1 MVRVR
6 GALVVPLLALL
17 AFPAWPTEARQRE
30 GGLAYSQTVAPA
42 PAAAELSVDRIRDF
56 LKNAKVIRTR
66 TTDKG
71 VTAPK
76 RLTLSDGDITH
87 DAVFQAI
94 DDRQM
99 VARLGGGGRQTTT
112 ELNFVDSYKYNIAA
126 YELARLLGLDHMMPV
141 YVERRWNGMIGSI
154 SWFVPSLMDESDRLK
169 KKIQPP
175 NPTDWNYQ
183 MYRMR
188 VFSSLVRD
196 TDRNLTNVL
205 ITHQWKVMM
214 IDFSRGFRL
223 QPELMHAKDLAKIDR
238 TLLARLEA
246 LSKEEAR
253 VAMKDYLT
261 KNELDAM
268 FVRRDLLVGHFKKL
282 VADLGAEKVLY

>member
-1 MVRVR
+1 MRSIG
-6 GALVVPLLALL
+6 GALVVLLL
-17 AFPAWPTEARQRE
+17 F
-30 GGLAYSQTVAPA
+30 GLSSTSLSHAQ
-42 PAAAELSVDRIRDF
+42 AAASASASELSTEQIKTF

-76 RLTLSDGDITH
+76 RLTLSDGVTTH

-94 DDRQM
+94 DERKM
-99 VARLGGGGRQTTT
+99 IAKMGGGGRPETT

-126 YELARLLGLDHMMPV
+126 YELSRLLELDHMMPV
-141 YVERRWNGMIGSI
+141 YVERRVNGELGSI
-154 SWFVPSLMDESDRLK
+154 SWFVPTLMDESDRLK

-175 NPTDWNYQ
+175 DPADWNNQ

-205 ITHQWKVMM
+205 VAPGWKVMM
-214 IDFSRGFRL
+214 IDFSRAFRM
-223 QPELMHAKDLAKIDR
+223 QPELQHLSDLAKIDR
-238 TLLARLEA
+238 RLLARLEWLNRDA
-246 LSKEEAR
+246 VKKATTDFLNKS
-253 VAMKDYLT
+253 
-261 KNELDAM
+261 ELDAVM
-268 FVRRDLLVGHFKKL
+268 VRRDLLVAHFKKRI
-282 VADLGAEKVLY
+282 AELGEDKVLY